1 MKSDGRFSI
10 LFLSVIC
17 IKDSTSTKKNPPLP
31 PFELLRILSGRWRCG
46 PAGMPFTSETTYAIS
61 IPISI
66 LSPPPPTQSSSHF
79 QSSFHPHPLLLNSLI
94 FGWLFLVGA
103 QFCFTMSENIFA
115 RKDS

>member
-17 IKDSTSTKKNPPLP
+17 IRDSTSPKRILPLP

-79 QSSFHPHPLLLNSLI
+79 QSSFPPPPPPSEFLNFWLAFSCCSPILLHN
-94 FGWLFLVGA
+94 VRKY
-103 QFCFTMSENIFA
+103 FCS
-115 RKDS
+115 